1 MNFYPKSFQLAVA
14 LKIVGI
20 TLLIML
26 CVAPLALFKAHASSH
41 VPSSSIFSGKLLQR
55 MLPIMHL
62 S

>member
-1 MNFYPKSFQLAVA
+1 MNCYPKSFQLVVA

-26 CVAPLALFKAHASSH
+26 CVAPLALFKAHASSR
-41 VPSSSIFSGKLLQR
+41 VPSSIFSGKLLQR
-55 MLPIMHL
+55 TLPIMHL